1 LFILPIDKLLKLWYN
16 RNSVRLGRG
25 RTAKKAPR
33 SPYLPKQG
41 AWGKIQFKN
50 GCSGSHPLD
59 PSHLHT
65 SNKFNR
71 GENTAEPSIIGGSSL
86 YKFNKFGYVGSHP

>member
-1 LFILPIDKLLKLWYN
+1 
-16 RNSVRLGRG
+16 VRLGRG
-25 RTAKKAPR
+25 RTAQK
-33 SPYLPKQG
+33 SPTLTLFAEAG
-41 AWGKIQFKN
+41 SVGKIQFKN

-86 YKFNKFGYVGSHP
+86 YKFNKFGYVGSYP